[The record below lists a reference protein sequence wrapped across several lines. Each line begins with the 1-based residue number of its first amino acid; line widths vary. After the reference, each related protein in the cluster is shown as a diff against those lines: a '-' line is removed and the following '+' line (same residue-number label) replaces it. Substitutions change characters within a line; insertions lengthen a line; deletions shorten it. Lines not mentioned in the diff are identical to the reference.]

1 MKKFFAAVLMAA
13 LIITI
18 TCVPI
23 CAEDV
28 ESTIGTE
35 AEEMTEVLTEEIT
48 EEVAEE
54 ITEADEHTEEV
65 TEADEEESEE
75 TETDKVDGAIV
86 KQDYLSRMIE
96 KIRGWIDAN
105 PETVGNLT
113 AGGGVVLAAFIETRF
128 SKKSRK
134 KMEKATGEM
143 NERTVILNNNAVEL
157 AETTKSA
164 VNETKTTIV
173 KALGE
178 AVIEIKKL
186 GETIVEE
193 LRANRRETRANSY
206 LMAEMI
212 KDARLAVKRKEEVIG
227 EYEKIREG
235 EASDDS
241 NNEA

>member
-18 TCVPI
+18 TCIPGY
-23 CAEDV
+23 AEDV

-48 EEVAEE
+48 E
-54 ITEADEHTEEV
+54 ADEHTEEV
-65 TEADEEESEE
+65 TEADEEESDE

-86 KQDYLSRMIE
+86 KQDYLSRMME

-113 AGGGVVLAAFIETRF
+113 AGGGVVLAAFVETRF

-143 NERTVILNNNAVEL
+143 NERTVTLNNNAVEL

-173 KALGE
+173 KALGD

-186 GETIVEE
+186 GETIIEE

-206 LMAEMI
+206 LLAEMI

-235 EASDDS
+235 DASDDS
-241 NNEA
+241 NNKA